1 MVEKSESPRKK
12 ELVIGLTGG
21 LASGKTTVSRLFAAH
36 GFAVIDA
43 DQIARQV
50 SMNGGRAHDALVRDF
65 GTSDR
70 GELAKIVFSDPSKRK
85 KLEAILHPAIRDESD
100 AQIREALARAH
111 ASAKPAIV
119 IYDAAL
125 LIETGRAK
133 DFDALVCV
141 IAGRE
146 NQKARAV
153 ARDSHRPENEID
165 AILSAQ
171 TTDEIRKAHA
181 THVLE
186 NTGSIDD
193 LRHATLALARQFE
206 SRVSI

>member
-12 ELVIGLTGG
+12 ELVVGLTGG

-36 GFAVIDA
+36 GFQVIDA
-43 DQIARQV
+43 DSIARQV
-50 SMNGGRAHDALVRDF
+50 SVSGGRAHDALVQEF

-70 GELAKIVFSDPSKRK
+70 GELAKIVFSEPAKRK
-85 KLEAILHPAIRDESD
+85 KLEAILHPAIRAESET
-100 AQIREALARAH
+100 QIREALDHARA
-111 ASAKPAIV
+111 SNKPPIV

-146 NQKARAV
+146 NQKSRAIS
-153 ARDSHRPENEID
+153 RDSHRPENEID

-171 TTDEIRKAHA
+171 TTDDVRLAHA
-181 THVLE
+181 THVLR

-193 LRHATLALARQFE
+193 LKHATLALAHQFE
-206 SRVSI
+206 TLIK